1 MTPVNPLETDDFVSA
16 FVWQCLRT
24 GLMLEGLLANML
36 EELPEDAFPGEHNAE
51 VMIEMLT
58 GTIRPVAEAAGEGAV
73 WDAIELLRDAS
84 EKVIA
89 DLRAAL
95 ALRIAMDRGAQHG

>member
-1 MTPVNPLETDDFVSA
+1 MTLVNPLETDDFVSA

-36 EELPEDAFPGEHNAE
+36 EELPEDAFPGEDNAE
-51 VMIEMLT
+51 VLIEMLT
-58 GTIRPVAEAAGEGAV
+58 GTIRPVAEAAGEGVV
-73 WDAIELLRDAS
+73 WDAVELLRDAS

-89 DLRAAL
+89 DLRGAL